1 MKRQEPFVCL
11 GTSICQI
18 VQCGGS
24 SVNACLSRFETRLRH
39 LILKIGDI
47 ALTLNDKVIENA
59 RQLEVNLYGRP
70 IGDKVTLEVLRGDQK
85 MRFDVAVIERD
96 NDPQR
101 FADLVKPEENIVSKL
116 GIIGVE
122 ITAKIAEMVQ
132 DLRTPRGVIVAA
144 RAAGAPFFGAELHAG
159 DVIYAVN
166 GRPISS
172 VASLRQALD
181 DTKAGKPIILQIERE
196 GRLKFLDLELE

>member
-1 MKRQEPFVCL
+1 
-11 GTSICQI
+11 
-18 VQCGGS
+18 
-24 SVNACLSRFETRLRH
+24 
-39 LILKIGDI
+39 
-47 ALTLNDKVIENA
+47 
-59 RQLEVNLYGRP
+59 VNLYGRS

-85 MRFDVAVIERD
+85 LRVDVAVLERD
-96 NDPQR
+96 DDPQR
-101 FADLVKPEENIVSKL
+101 FADLVKPEENIVPKL

-166 GRPISS
+166 GTPISS

-181 DTKAGKPIILQIERE
+181 DSKAGNPIILQIERE
-196 GRLKFLDLELE
+196 GRLRFLDLELE